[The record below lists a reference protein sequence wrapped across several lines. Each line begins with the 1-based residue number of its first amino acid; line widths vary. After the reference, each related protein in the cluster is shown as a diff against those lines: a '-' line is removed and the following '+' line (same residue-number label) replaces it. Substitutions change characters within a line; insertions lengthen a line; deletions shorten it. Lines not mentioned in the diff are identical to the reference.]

1 MNRAYFAVTE
11 HLLRDWPEDIGRL
24 REHTGHR
31 PLSQALDGE
40 LSEWA

>member
-24 REHTGHR
+24 RERSGLAR
-31 PLSQALDGE
+31 S
-40 LSEWA
+40 